1 MKRILKSL
9 AVLTAAAALVVVMMP
24 SLAVA
29 DGAIVIKDQACGLF
43 DGDGG
48 FEFTTDTIQVG
59 TPSSNCNSTI
69 SCKTKGVANSTGKA
83 VHWDFDSSGGISCGT
98 GFGSTTDWHEI
109 VSKSGVAHLI
119 CHVKT
124 C

>member
-29 DGAIVIKDQACGLF
+29 DGAIVIKDEACGLF

-48 FEFTTDTIQVG
+48 VVVTNDTVQVG
-59 TPSSNCNSTI
+59 TFSHNCNSTI

-119 CHVKT
+119 CHVNT